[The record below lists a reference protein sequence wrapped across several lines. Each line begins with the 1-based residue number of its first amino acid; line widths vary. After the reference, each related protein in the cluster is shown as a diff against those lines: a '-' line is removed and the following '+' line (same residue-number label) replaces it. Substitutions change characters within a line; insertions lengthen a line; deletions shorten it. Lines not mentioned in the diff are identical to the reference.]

1 MFSHLKMSTSEVPNP
16 KDPEIV
22 DSLLLDLLDPENK
35 AYALSMLPKVILFLL
50 YIVYSIPLIFIWHN
64 ISTVIGTELFQAQ
77 IAYDGMIQSKTV
89 CCQF

>member
-50 YIVYSIPLIFIWHN
+50 YIVYSIPSYSFGIILMRFFIIFL
-64 ISTVIGTELFQAQ
+64 GF
-77 IAYDGMIQSKTV
+77 
-89 CCQF
+89 F